1 MHGAAASIVGMDGS
15 VPYTLRGTL
24 EQVMSQRTADVAASL
39 CVLQALKR
47 RLEHVKPDVRNVRMC
62 RALAVKSSTVDVAI
76 ADLASGKVL
85 EECREKAAPFIER
98 FKTLERKDRE
108 RRQVE
113 ATKAAT
119 AHTRY
124 LPTAPLLP
132 EDRDQHSHA
141 HAQSQSHAQPQ
152 CQSQSAIG
160 MLSTG
165 SNGNG
170 VSASVVGDVD
180 GDDVTVVDDRRVSV
194 STSVG
199 RVVPTRIGVSATSA
213 CNGTLEGMVLSGEVN
228 HVSTITREARFA
240 FGLEERPVDLM
251 PFDMCPTCRVAM
263 KYNAAMHQLV
273 CPVQGCGQWKRFA
286 DMTAS
291 ALPYG
296 EEVEFCKYT
305 YRPVTHLDE
314 TMKHIE
320 GAEAFVVP
328 LEDLE
333 RVMVVLRK
341 RRVAPED
348 ITLPM
353 IREICDK
360 QKDIKV
366 ENAVQYYSRLTGR
379 APRRMTAYMKE
390 QMRIMFHTQEV
401 PFRKYRA
408 DRINNL
414 SFPYTLYKY
423 CELLGYWEMLESLPL
438 LRGPL
443 NLSHH
448 DAILKKVC
456 EDVDWE
462 FIPTI
467 GVQATV

>member
-1 MHGAAASIVGMDGS
+1 
-15 VPYTLRGTL
+15 
-24 EQVMSQRTADVAASL
+24 MSGR
-39 CVLQALKR
+39 VLKACQ
-47 RLEHVKPDVRNVRMC
+47 
-62 RALAVKSSTVDVAI
+62 
-76 ADLASGKVL
+76 
-85 EECREKAAPFIER
+85 EKAAPFVER
-98 FKTLERKDRE
+98 FKTLERKERE
-108 RRQVE
+108 KRQADAV
-113 ATKAAT
+113 KAAS

-124 LPTAPLLP
+124 LPTAPLAAVVPSL
-132 EDRDQHSHA
+132 DMYN
-141 HAQSQSHAQPQ
+141 
-152 CQSQSAIG
+152 G
-160 MLSTG
+160 G
-165 SNGNG
+165 SVRHGKQGGTAPSGFLGHGSGGGSVNGN
-170 VSASVVGDVD
+170 AICI
-180 GDDVTVVDDRRVSV
+180 GDDDNDNDNDNDNDSGDEGGAGTVASRRDRGTPPSVAGHVTALSSV
-194 STSVG
+194 PPG
-199 RVVPTRIGVSATSA
+199 MSAASA
-213 CNGTLEGMVLSGEVN
+213 GNGTLEGMVLHGEVN
-228 HVSTITREARFA
+228 HASTITREAKFA

-251 PFDMCPTCRVAM
+251 PFDMCPNCRVAM
-263 KYNAAMHQLV
+263 KYNATMHQLV
-273 CPVQGCGQWKRFA
+273 CPVTGCGQWKRFA

-328 LEDLE
+328 PEDLE
-333 RVMVVLRK
+333 RVMVVLRG
-341 RRVAPED
+341 RRVLPED

-360 QKDIKV
+360 LKDIKV

-462 FIPTI
+462 FIPTV
-467 GVQATV
+467 GSQGAAAAAAAAGTGTNPAKTTAKTTGTGTATSRNGERG

>member
-1 MHGAAASIVGMDGS
+1 MATATAMPAQGLQ
-15 VPYTLRGTL
+15 VPGIDDTIPYALRGTL
-24 EQVMSQRTADVAASL
+24 EQVMTRTAASATAAL
-39 CVLQALKR
+39 TVLRALKTR
-47 RLEHVKPDVRNVRMC
+47 LANVIPDDRDVRACRDLVRKIDMVDQAIGRLETGAVVEC
-62 RALAVKSSTVDVAI
+62 YRA
-76 ADLASGKVL
+76 
-85 EECREKAAPFIER
+85 KAAPFVER
-98 FKTLERKDRE
+98 YKTLERKERE
-108 RRQVE
+108 RRE
-113 ATKAAT
+113 ADAHKAAT

-124 LPTAPLLP
+124 LPTAP
-132 EDRDQHSHA
+132 A
-141 HAQSQSHAQPQ
+141 AVA
-152 CQSQSAIG
+152 
-160 MLSTG
+160 TTT
-165 SNGNG
+165 
-170 VSASVVGDVD
+170 VSALGSGTLVS
-180 GDDVTVVDDRRVSV
+180 DDVSDDGHGHGH
-194 STSVG
+194 G
-199 RVVPTRIGVSATSA
+199 RPYFNMQSA
-213 CNGTLEGMVLSGEVN
+213 CNGTLEGMVLQGETN
-228 HVSTITREARFA
+228 HVTTVTREVKFA
-240 FGLEERPVDLM
+240 FGMDERPVDLM
-251 PFDMCPTCRVAM
+251 PFDMCPSCRVAM

-273 CPVQGCGQWKRFA
+273 CAVPGCGQWKRFA

-328 LEDLE
+328 PEDLE
-333 RVMVVLRK
+333 RVMVVLRS

-348 ITLPM
+348 VTLPM
-353 IREICDK
+353 IRDICDK
-360 QKDIKV
+360 LKDIKV
-366 ENAVQYYSRLTGR
+366 ENAVQYYSRLSGR

-438 LRGPL
+438 LRGPM

-462 FIPTI
+462 FIPTVSAQTTW
-467 GVQATV
+467 GLE

>member
-1 MHGAAASIVGMDGS
+1 MSDVAAAAIVIPGLDATI
-15 VPYTLRGTL
+15 PYSLRGTL
-24 EQVMSQRTADVAASL
+24 EQVMIRTTANVAAALS
-39 CVLQALKR
+39 VLAALKV
-47 RLEHVKPDVRNVRMC
+47 RLNTVVVDKRNVRAC
-62 RALAVKSSTVDVAI
+62 RDLVRKQDMVDKALER
-76 ADLASGKVL
+76 LRSGVVL
-85 EECREKAAPFIER
+85 ESYRDKAAPFVER

-108 RRQVE
+108 RRAAE
-113 ATKAAT
+113 ATRASSAR
-119 AHTRY
+119 TRY
-124 LPTAPLLP
+124 LPTAPIEP
-132 EDRDQHSHA
+132 VHNVSDGTYDA
-141 HAQSQSHAQPQ
+141 D
-152 CQSQSAIG
+152 G
-160 MLSTG
+160 
-165 SNGNG
+165 NGN
-170 VSASVVGDVD
+170 
-180 GDDVTVVDDRRVSV
+180 DDSSIVSV
-194 STSVG
+194 SSTACAAAPAHALARPNVG
-199 RVVPTRIGVSATSA
+199 AGVPKTGNASS
-213 CNGTLEGMVLSGEVN
+213 GTLEGLVLCGETN
-228 HVSTITREARFA
+228 HVSTVTREAKFA
-240 FGLEERPVDLM
+240 FGVEERPVDIM

-273 CPVQGCGQWKRFA
+273 CPVPGCGQWKRFA

-320 GAEAFVVP
+320 GAEGFVVP
-328 LEDLE
+328 PEDLE
-333 RVMVVLRK
+333 RVMVVLRGW
-341 RRVAPED
+341 RVLPED
-348 ITLPM
+348 VTLPM
-353 IREICDK
+353 IRDICDK
-360 QKDIKV
+360 LKDIKV

-438 LRGPL
+438 LRGPM

-462 FIPTI
+462 FIPTV
-467 GVQATV
+467 GSQAAQAALP

>member
-1 MHGAAASIVGMDGS
+1 MTAMAVGRS
-15 VPYTLRGTL
+15 TLSTVPGLDDTIPYALRGTL
-24 EQVMSQRTADVAASL
+24 EQVMCRTTYSASAAL
-39 CVLQALKR
+39 QVLRTLKT
-47 RLEHVKPDVRNVRMC
+47 RLAGVTPDDRDVRAC
-62 RALAVKSSTVDVAI
+62 RDLIRKTDMVDVAI
-76 ADLASGKVL
+76 ARL
-85 EECREKAAPFIER
+85 ETGAVVEAYREKAAPFVER
-98 FKTLERKDRE
+98 YKTLERKERE
-108 RRQVE
+108 RRE
-113 ATKAAT
+113 ADAQKAAT

-124 LPTAPLLP
+124 LPTAPAVSEAAAFAALMSAP
-132 EDRDQHSHA
+132 
-141 HAQSQSHAQPQ
+141 SQPAGT
-152 CQSQSAIG
+152 A
-160 MLSTG
+160 
-165 SNGNG
+165 SNDDADDGYRPYFNVQG
-170 VSASVVGDVD
+170 AS
-180 GDDVTVVDDRRVSV
+180 
-194 STSVG
+194 
-199 RVVPTRIGVSATSA
+199 
-213 CNGTLEGMVLSGEVN
+213 NGTLEGMVMQGETN
-228 HVSTITREARFA
+228 HVTTVTREVKFA
-240 FGLEERPVDLM
+240 FGMDERPVDLM
-251 PFDMCPTCRVAM
+251 PFDMCPVCRVAM

-273 CPVQGCGQWKRFA
+273 CAVPGCGQWKRFA

-328 LEDLE
+328 PEDLE
-333 RVMVVLRK
+333 RVMVVLRS

-348 ITLPM
+348 VTLPM

-360 QKDIKV
+360 LKDIKV
-366 ENAVQYYSRLTGR
+366 ENAVQYYSRLSGR

-438 LRGPL
+438 LRGPM

-462 FIPTI
+462 FIPTVSAQTAW
-467 GVQATV
+467 GPE